1 MTRLSRRE
9 VICPKCG
16 TIGTMIYYASVNT
29 MFDSSL
35 IDELVDGTLNTHACS
50 GCGQVIRLPS
60 DVLINCPQCMFMIN
74 PTDEVEKI
82 KEKLKLNGIMTEDGI
97 ILDGLS
103 SRLLKTISKKDSKRK
118 SLDKLSSLHP
128 PPPPT
133 SHPPSNNKEN
143 YTKTKERANKKNS
156 SNKMNLSK
164 SLETKLNNLIAFF
177 KDKSV
182 VVAFSGGVDSSLL
195 AFLSNKYA
203 KETLLVTE
211 KSILYPDE
219 EIKLASEY
227 AKKYGITHLIVERD
241 PLKDENFRANPKNRC
256 YICKTG
262 LYKDIIKIKEERD
275 FDLILD
281 GSNIDDLS
289 DYRPGMQALK
299 ELNITTPYIDF
310 KINKQEIREIC
321 KYFNLDVQSK
331 PSMACFSSRIPY
343 DQDINEEKLDMIREA
358 ENFLRNTY
366 NLNQLR
372 VRLHEGKLAR
382 IELMPEDIMK
392 VMTNENFKKIKTK
405 FKQLGFCYITV
416 DLEGFR
422 SGSLNEV
429 LTFNEED

>member
-1 MTRLSRRE
+1 MDLSKNLR
-9 VICPKCG
+9 G
-16 TIGTMIYYASVNT
+16 
-29 MFDSSL
+29 
-35 IDELVDGTLNTHACS
+35 
-50 GCGQVIRLPS
+50 
-60 DVLINCPQCMFMIN
+60 
-74 PTDEVEKI
+74 
-82 KEKLKLNGIMTEDGI
+82 KLENL
-97 ILDGLS
+97 
-103 SRLLKTISKKDSKRK
+103 
-118 SLDKLSSLHP
+118 
-128 PPPPT
+128 T
-133 SHPPSNNKEN
+133 SFL
-143 YTKTKERANKKNS
+143 RNKK
-156 SNKMNLSK
+156 
-164 SLETKLNNLIAFF
+164 
-177 KDKSV
+177 V
-182 VVAFSGGVDSSLL
+182 VIAFSGGVDSSLL

-203 KETLLVTE
+203 KKALLVTE

-219 EIKLASEY
+219 EIRLTSEF
-227 AKKYGITHLIVERD
+227 AKKHCITHLIIERN
-241 PLKDENFRANPKNRC
+241 PLEDENFRVNPKNRC

-262 LYKDIIKIKEERD
+262 LYEDIIKIKEERD
-275 FDLILD
+275 FDIILD

-321 KYFNLDVQSK
+321 KYFNLEVQSK

-358 ENFLRNTY
+358 ENFLRNSY

-392 VMTNENFKKIKTK
+392 VMTSANIDKIKTK
-405 FKQLGFCYITV
+405 LKQLGFNYVTV

-429 LTFNEED
+429 LTFDRLHE